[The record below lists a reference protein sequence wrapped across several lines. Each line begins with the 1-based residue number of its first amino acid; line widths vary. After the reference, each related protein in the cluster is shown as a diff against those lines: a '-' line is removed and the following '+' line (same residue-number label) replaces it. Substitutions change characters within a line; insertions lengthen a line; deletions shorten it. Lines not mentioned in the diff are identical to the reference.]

1 MTTVTR
7 LLICSAM
14 LVPSAATAQASGSPT
29 EAQRPTV
36 QAISATGAIQ
46 IDGRLNEAA
55 WASAPLAT
63 EFTQV
68 DPEEGRPVSERTEAR
83 IIYDS
88 DALYIGVRLYDRE
101 PVSGRLG
108 RRDMPLSDSDWL
120 GVVIDSYHDHRTGFS
135 FDVNPSGVQRDA
147 TKSMGPGGNEVDDL
161 SWDPVWEAAV
171 TTDAEGWTAEYRIPF
186 SQLRFSAS
194 DNPVWG
200 IQLERVIGRRREYA
214 VLSFTPKTER
224 GGIPNFGH
232 LLGLQDIDPG
242 QRLEVAPYLL
252 TRAEYVDPGQNP
264 YRGDSEYFGS
274 GGVDVLRTPKQIAEQ
289 NGCGPSCRS

>member
-108 RRDMPLSDSDWL
+108 RRDMPL
-120 GVVIDSYHDHRTGFS
+120 
-135 FDVNPSGVQRDA
+135 
-147 TKSMGPGGNEVDDL
+147 
-161 SWDPVWEAAV
+161 
-171 TTDAEGWTAEYRIPF
+171 
-186 SQLRFSAS
+186 
-194 DNPVWG
+194 
-200 IQLERVIGRRREYA
+200 
-214 VLSFTPKTER
+214 
-224 GGIPNFGH
+224 
-232 LLGLQDIDPG
+232 
-242 QRLEVAPYLL
+242 
-252 TRAEYVDPGQNP
+252 
-264 YRGDSEYFGS
+264 
-274 GGVDVLRTPKQIAEQ
+274 
-289 NGCGPSCRS
+289 